1 MNFLSRME
9 ATEEHVELKYCERCG
24 GLFLRAQGASIIY
37 CGGCALR
44 LAAEPELAEV
54 IGEAGRRRSRSARL
68 GKGPKPGER
77 ELQGMAKIEYLHAV
91 AGMEAWSC

>member
-1 MNFLSRME
+1 MNFPSRME

-24 GLFLRAQGASIIY
+24 GLFLRALGASVIY

-54 IGEAGRRRSRSARL
+54 IGEAGRRRSRPPRL
-68 GKGPKPGER
+68 GKGPKPGDR
-77 ELQGMAKIEYLHAV
+77 ELQGMAKLEYLHAV
-91 AGMEAWSC
+91 AGMEVRPC